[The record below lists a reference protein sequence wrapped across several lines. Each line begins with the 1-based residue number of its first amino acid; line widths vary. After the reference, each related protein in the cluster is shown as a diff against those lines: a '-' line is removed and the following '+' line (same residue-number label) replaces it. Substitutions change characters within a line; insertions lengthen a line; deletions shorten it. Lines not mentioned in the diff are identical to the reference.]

1 VRYSSAHRDV
11 PRVPAWAYLAAF
23 GLALLVL
30 PWLGAARL
38 DGGELVRYLRGEETA
53 HGVIR
58 FRQRLPRV
66 MLAMCVGG
74 MLSTAGAALQVLFR
88 NPLAEPWTLGVSG
101 GAAVG
106 AFLAQ
111 VLPALHIA
119 VGPLS
124 SSQVLALLG
133 AGAVMGLVTL
143 FARRAG
149 TMSSHTLLLAG
160 VTISIVSGGLMML
173 LTYFLSPF
181 QFVSFHRWLMG
192 GLDVIG
198 YGDLWSVLALGAP
211 GVAVLAL
218 LGRDYNHLALSEDMA
233 SGQGVDVVR
242 VQRLTFLGAGLATA
256 ACVAV
261 AGPIGFVGMIVPH
274 AVRRLSGYDHRLV
287 LPAAFLLGGVVLA
300 LCDAVARS
308 VIAPTEI
315 PVGVITAVLGGP
327 VFLWLLVGKA
337 GAS

>member
-1 VRYSSAHRDV
+1 VRCSSVHRAGT
-11 PRVPAWAYLAAF
+11 PIPAWVYVAAF
-23 GLALLVL
+23 GGALLVL
-30 PWLGAARL
+30 PWVGAERL
-38 DGGELVRYLRGEETA
+38 AGEELMRYLGGEETP
-53 HGVIR
+53 HGLIL

-66 MLAMCVGG
+66 LLAMCVGG
-74 MLSTAGAALQVLFR
+74 MLSAAGAALQVLFR

-101 GAAVG
+101 GAAIG

-111 VLPALHIA
+111 AWPALHLA
-119 VGPLS
+119 AGPLS

-133 AGAVMGLVTL
+133 AGGVMALVTA
-143 FARRAG
+143 FAQRAG
-149 TMSSHTLLLAG
+149 ALSSHTLLLAG

-173 LTYFLSPF
+173 LTYFLPPF
-181 QFVSFHRWLMG
+181 QFVSFHRWMMG

-198 YGDLWSVLALGAP
+198 YGDLWSALVLGAP
-211 GVAVLAL
+211 GVAMLVY

-233 SGQGVDVVR
+233 SGHGVDVVR

-327 VFLWLLVGKA
+327 VFLWLLAGK
-337 GAS
+337 GS